1 MRVASLLPSSTEIA
15 CAVGARSQL
24 VARSHECDFPA
35 DVASLPP
42 LTSARID
49 PEVPSFEIDR
59 DVRALLAQGL
69 SIYNVDAEQLRELA
83 PEVILTQT
91 LCEVCAITPRDLEQA
106 LADWTGVAPQLV
118 SLEPLRLED
127 VWADIE
133 RVGTTLGLARE
144 GQQLADALRA
154 RVESLA
160 EQIAGVAERPSVATL
175 EWINPLMAAG
185 NWMPELVELA
195 GGRNLFGLAGEHSPW
210 LEWEA
215 LQKSDPELLLVLPC
229 GFGLDRTRAELGPLL
244 ERTGFAEL
252 DCARSGRI
260 YLLEGNQF
268 FNRPGPR
275 LAESLEILCEV
286 LHPQSFDFGHSGT
299 GWQSL

>member
-35 DVASLPP
+35 DVKSLPS
-42 LTSARID
+42 LTSARINAAA
-49 PEVPSFEIDR
+49 PSLEIDR
-59 DVRALLAQGL
+59 DVKTLVAQGL
-69 SIYNVDAEQLRELA
+69 SIYNVDAERLRELA

-106 LADWTGVAPQLV
+106 LEDWTGVPPRLV
-118 SLEPLRLED
+118 SLEPLRLDD

-133 RVGTTLGLARE
+133 RVGTALDLQPSGQKLAA
-144 GQQLADALRA
+144 GLRA
-154 RVESLA
+154 RVGQLA
-160 EQIAGVAERPSVATL
+160 ERVAGVAGRPRVATL
-175 EWINPLMAAG
+175 EWIDPLMAAG

-210 LEWEA
+210 LEWQE
-215 LQKSDPELLLVLPC
+215 LRKSDPEVLLVLPC
-229 GFGLDRTRAELGPLL
+229 GFGLERTRAELGPLI
-244 ERTGFAEL
+244 EHAGFPEL
-252 DCARSGRI
+252 DCARNGRI

-286 LHPQSFDFGHSGT
+286 LHPRSFDFGHAGS
-299 GWQSL
+299 GWQVL

>member
-69 SIYNVDAEQLRELA
+69 SIYNVDAERLRELA

-127 VWADIE
+127 VWSDIE
-133 RVGTTLGLARE
+133 RVGTALGLARE
-144 GQQLADALRA
+144 GQQLADGLRA

-229 GFGLDRTRAELGPLL
+229 GFGLERTRAELGPLL
-244 ERTGFAEL
+244 EQTGFAEL

>member
-69 SIYNVDAEQLRELA
+69 SIYNVDAERLRELA

-127 VWADIE
+127 VWSDIE
-133 RVGTTLGLARE
+133 RVGTALGLARE
-144 GQQLADALRA
+144 GQQLADGLRA

-229 GFGLDRTRAELGPLL
+229 GFGLERTRAELGPLL
-244 ERTGFAEL
+244 EQTGFAEL

-286 LHPQSFDFGHSGT
+286 LHPLSFDFGHSGT

>member
-1 MRVASLLPSSTEIA
+1 MRGASLLPSSTEIA
-15 CAVGARSQL
+15 CAVGGRSQL

-35 DVASLPP
+35 DVVSLPS

-49 PEVPSFEIDR
+49 AEAPSLEIDR
-59 DVRALLAQGL
+59 DVKALVAQGL
-69 SIYNVDAEQLRELA
+69 SIYNVDAERLRELA
-83 PEVILTQT
+83 PDVILTQT

-106 LADWTGVAPQLV
+106 LEDWTGVAPRLV

-133 RVGTTLGLARE
+133 RVGTALDLEWG
-144 GQQLADALRA
+144 GQQLAAGLRA

-160 EQIAGVAERPSVATL
+160 ERSEEMADCPRIATL
-175 EWINPLMAAG
+175 EWIDPLMAAG

-195 GGRNLFGLAGEHSPW
+195 GGRNLFGRAGEHSPW
-210 LEWEA
+210 LEWEE
-215 LQKSDPELLLVLPC
+215 LRKSDPEVLLVLPC
-229 GFGLDRTRAELGPLL
+229 GFGLERTRAELGPLL
-244 ERTGFAEL
+244 DRAGFAEL

-275 LAESLEILCEV
+275 LADSLEILCEV
-286 LHPQSFDFGHSGT
+286 LHPQSFDFGHAGI
-299 GWQSL
+299 GWQAL

>member
-59 DVRALLAQGL
+59 DVRALLAEGL
-69 SIYNVDAEQLRELA
+69 SIYNVDAERLRELA

-127 VWADIE
+127 VWSDIE
-133 RVGTTLGLARE
+133 RVGTALGLARE
-144 GQQLADALRA
+144 GQQLADGLRA

-229 GFGLDRTRAELGPLL
+229 GFGLERTRAELGPLL
-244 ERTGFAEL
+244 EQTGFAEL